1 MSDDAR
7 EPGTR
12 RPRFTD
18 ELLRPFIMGT
28 LVLVT
33 AVQFTTRPL
42 LVPPLAIALL
52 VVVSAMTIGALFPWP
67 QRATLPIV
75 LSYVVLSAVLLAV
88 AQSTLAPAFAF
99 VASGIAGRRLRPRVA
114 IGVTVIGALTA
125 VGAVLVVE
133 GLHPL
138 GSELPWWLGFAV
150 AAPVYMGI
158 ARRER
163 RDALLSAERA
173 AVSESREAALLERG
187 RIAREIHDVLGHSL
201 SGIAMQLDMADAL
214 YGKGR
219 GDEATQA
226 VRRARALAVDSITET
241 RHAIHA
247 LREDTLPLERTL
259 ELMATGESVTFE
271 IDGTPS
277 PVPSEIAHAVIRAAQ
292 EALTNA
298 AKHAPG
304 ADRSMKLGF
313 TGETVSLTIENGP
326 ARKPADPALTAGGG
340 MGLPGMRERV
350 ALLGGTLRAGPSSVD
365 GWKVELEVPR

>member
-1 MSDDAR
+1 MTTDAR

-18 ELLRPFIMGT
+18 EWLRPFIMGT
-28 LVLVT
+28 LVVL
-33 AVQFTTRPL
+33 AAAQCATRPL
-42 LVPPLAIALL
+42 IIPPLAITLL
-52 VVVSAMTIGALFPWP
+52 VIVSVITIGTLFTWPPRAAFPVALAF
-67 QRATLPIV
+67 
-75 LSYVVLSAVLLAV
+75 VVLSAVLLAV
-88 AQSTLAPAFAF
+88 AQSTVAPAFAF
-99 VASGIAGRRLRPRVA
+99 VASGTAGARLRTRVA
-114 IGVTVIGALTA
+114 IGVSVTGALIA
-125 VGAVLVVE
+125 VGAVLLVE
-133 GLHPL
+133 ELNPL
-138 GSELPWWLGFAV
+138 DQQWPWWLGFAV

-163 RDALLSAERA
+163 RDALASAERA
-173 AVSESREAALLERG
+173 TVSEAREAALLERG

-259 ELMATGESVTFE
+259 ELMASGEAVTFR
-271 IDGTPS
+271 IDGTPG
-277 PVPSEIAHAVIRAAQ
+277 PVPSEVAHALIRAAQ

-304 ADRSMKLGF
+304 ADRAMRLGF
-313 TGETVSLTIENGP
+313 TAETVALTIENGP
-326 ARKPADPALTAGGG
+326 ATAPADPGLAGGG
-340 MGLPGMRERV
+340 LGLPGMRERV
-350 ALLGGTLRAGPSSVD
+350 ALLGGTLRAGPSAVD
-365 GWKVELEVPR
+365 GWTVELEVPR

>member
-1 MSDDAR
+1 MTDDAK

-12 RPRFTD
+12 GPRFTD
-18 ELLRPFIMGT
+18 EWLRPFIMGT
-28 LVLVT
+28 LVVVT
-33 AVQFTTRPL
+33 VVQFTTHPL
-42 LVPPLAIALL
+42 IAPPLAIALL
-52 VVVSAMTIGALFPWP
+52 VVVSAITIGTLFSWPPSATFPIALAF
-67 QRATLPIV
+67 AV
-75 LSYVVLSAVLLAV
+75 CSAVLLAV

-99 VASGIAGRRLRPRVA
+99 VASGSAGARLRTRVA
-114 IGVTVIGALTA
+114 IGVAVTGALIA
-125 VGAVLVVE
+125 VGAVLLVDE
-133 GLHPL
+133 LHPL
-138 GSELPWWLGFAV
+138 DRQWPWWLGFAA

-163 RDALLSAERA
+163 REALLSAERA
-173 AVSESREAALLERG
+173 VRSEAREAALLERG

-259 ELMATGESVTFE
+259 ELMATGEGVAFE

-277 PVPSEIAHAVIRAAQ
+277 PVPSEVAHAVIRAAQ

-313 TGETVSLTIENGP
+313 AGETVSLTIENGP
-326 ARKPADPALTAGGG
+326 ARKPADPGLAGGG
-340 MGLPGMRERV
+340 LGLPGMRERV

-365 GWKVELEVPR
+365 GWTVELEVPR